1 MNKAQLVILIKQ
13 YTEMLNDVMKMMEE
27 LKDHQ
32 ETELYKSLYSLGN
45 DITQQLDDF
54 KHELRYA

>member
-1 MNKAQLVILIKQ
+1 MNKAQLIILIKQ
-13 YTEMLNDVMKMMEE
+13 YKEMLNDVMKMMEE

-32 ETELYKSLYSLGN
+32 ETELYKSLYFLGN

-54 KHELRYA
+54 EHELKYA